1 MLKHC
6 HKIRTDHKPGLNLH
20 QTIRDESSLDRGHCC
35 GPLWKLPCA
44 SPSWWRHIPRFIIWI
59 YMTWASVIASWCSQ
73 KINLEPCLAWK
84 ISSSEKKDSTSCPL
98 CFLLDVF
105 SVFANSMIEMQT
117 HRMINCSQETRATFA
132 RQPMRLEWHG
142 WQDCAGRHSRR
153 MAMNHGEFD

>member
-35 GPLWKLPCA
+35 DPLWKLPCA

-98 CFLLDVF
+98 CFFVGCFFGVCKLNDRN
-105 SVFANSMIEMQT
+105 ANTSHDKLQPRNKSYVCKT
-117 HRMINCSQETRATFA
+117 TDATGMAWLA
-132 RQPMRLEWHG
+132 RLCWTT
-142 WQDCAGRHSRR
+142 
-153 MAMNHGEFD
+153 